1 MGVYSLWIR
10 FQIRLT
16 NPVSCWCRNRLIAR
30 TQCPS
35 NQSHK
40 DSRMPFISFHSEHML
55 IAAEITLLH
64 SLTFWPPF
72 IEFVQH
78 SLIQSTLQLRP
89 LTSSRRV
96 IYLGCTISVLTSAL
110 QMTLYPRAGGLVLMK
125 IGYVLNSMCWHQAIA
140 LGWTMTEHSEWMPV
154 KAPPSDNVL
163 ILAGN
168 IDKLYSG

>member
-1 MGVYSLWIR
+1 
-10 FQIRLT
+10 
-16 NPVSCWCRNRLIAR
+16 
-30 TQCPS
+30 
-35 NQSHK
+35 
-40 DSRMPFISFHSEHML
+40 MPFISFHSEHML

-96 IYLGCTISVLTSAL
+96 IYLGYTISVLTSAL
-110 QMTLYPRAGGLVLMK
+110 QMTLYPRAGGLLLMK
-125 IGYVLNSMCWHQAIA
+125 IGYGLNSMCWHQTIA

-154 KAPPSDNVL
+154 KAPHLIMSSFWWVISMNYTVGNVL
-163 ILAGN
+163 PLW
-168 IDKLYSG
+168 DRFKLVIWRFRKRFIVRLVLNY